1 MASLIVSAIAKWNG
15 AALKKGQKDLTA
27 FQKSTLAFAKV
38 FAAAFATQ
46 KITQFGKAS
55 VAAFMADEKAAKS
68 LSIALKNTGNGFA
81 TIATEGFIARM
92 QQTYKVLD
100 DELRP
105 AFQTILTATGSLT
118 KAQEGLQLALDVS
131 AGTTNDLA
139 TVSKA
144 LARGYAGNAQGLSRL
159 NAGLDKSILKT
170 GDMEKITAALN
181 ARFSGQ
187 ARASLDTY
195 AKKMD
200 ALTIAAA
207 NAKETIGKGLLDSIS
222 VLGGDDGIATA
233 ADAMETLAQNTADT
247 IYGFSLLISKAKE
260 LAGINLGPK
269 GSQFG
274 GLLASTLAGAG
285 IGAIAGGGVGAVPG
299 AFVGL
304 TAGLTQQRLQ
314 ASGTAARTAKTPY
327 SPTSMYFTAES
338 AERAKN
344 TAIIK
349 KNTAAE
355 AAKLKQSNAEKAAKD
370 KALAEQKNLD
380 ELKKKFDIDRIN
392 LETALANSTD
402 EAEKT
407 RIRSLLTIM
416 DDDAKSAGKRL
427 AELDKAQADR
437 LRLEYLAAI
446 SIGNLGEAARLA
458 ALGVSEIRLGGAPL
472 SQYDRY
478 KDDPMFQKGI
488 GIEADAA
495 LAASESA
502 LAAANA
508 AAEAAAMLAD
518 ESEARAAELERF
530 IAGLTSGGGSGGGG
544 SGRYGAMTT
553 VNFNNPVGTQE
564 FFTDAVKN
572 AMQQINRYG
581 DSSTYAG
588 AIF

>member
-1 MASLIVSAIAKWNG
+1 MASLIVSAVAKWNG
-15 AALKKGQKDLTA
+15 AALKKGQKDISAFEKTA
-27 FQKSTLAFAKV
+27 MGFAKS
-38 FAAAFATQ
+38 FAAAFSVT
-46 KITQFGKAS
+46 KILAFGKAA
-55 VAAFMADEKAAKS
+55 VQAFMADEKAAKS
-68 LSIALKNTGNGFA
+68 LEIALRNTGNGFA
-81 TIATEGFIARM
+81 TIATEGFIRRL

-100 DELRP
+100 DDLRP
-105 AFQTILTATGSLT
+105 AFQTLLTATGSVT
-118 KAQEGLQLALDVS
+118 ESQKALELALDIAAGTGKDLGTVS
-131 AGTTNDLA
+131 AALA
-139 TVSKA
+139 KAFAGQTSALTRLGVGLSKA
-144 LARGYAGNAQGLSRL
+144 T
-159 NAGLDKSILKT
+159 LDS
-170 GDMEKITAALN
+170 GDMNKIMAELISK
-181 ARFSGQ
+181 FSGQ
-187 ARASLDTY
+187 ALAATKTY
-195 AKKMD
+195 AGQMA
-200 ALTIAAA
+200 ALGVAAA
-207 NAKETIGKGLLDSIS
+207 NSKEIIGKGLIDALAALGKDNSIED
-222 VLGGDDGIATA
+222 LAQAMEDFATGIAEAIKLIGNLGA
-233 ADAMETLAQNTADT
+233 AISSIPGLGAVLEFLLRWSVAGQAMSLGQNTN
-247 IYGFSLLISKAKE
+247 KAN
-260 LAGINLGPK
+260 AGKNV
-269 GSQFG
+269 S
-274 GLLASTLAGAG
+274 
-285 IGAIAGGGVGAVPG
+285 
-299 AFVGL
+299 
-304 TAGLTQQRLQ
+304 
-314 ASGTAARTAKTPY
+314 Y
-327 SPTSMYFTAES
+327 SPTSMYFTTET
-338 AERAKN
+338 AERAKL
-344 TAIIK
+344 TTIIK

-416 DDDAKSAGKRL
+416 DDDAKAAGKRL

-458 ALGVSEIRLGGAPL
+458 ALGVSEIKLGGAPL

-478 KDDPMFQKGI
+478 KDDPMFQKGL

-495 LAASESA
+495 LAASEAA

-518 ESEARAAELERF
+518 ESEERAAELERF
-530 IAGLTSGGGSGGGG
+530 IAGLTSGGGNTGG
-544 SGRYGAMTT
+544 SGRYGASTT

-564 FFTDAVKN
+564 FFTEAVKN